1 MSSLAWMMGLLFIA
15 SMGFHFGNLTTI
27 DNDFLVFLTV
37 VVCVLYSIV
46 VGCIDDS
53 IKNKG

>member
-1 MSSLAWMMGLLFIA
+1 MSSLAWVMGLLFIS
-15 SMGFHFGNLTTI
+15 SMGFHFSNLVDI
-27 DNDFLVFLTV
+27 DNDMLIFMTI
-37 VVCVLYSIV
+37 VVCGLYSVV

>member
-15 SMGFHFGNLTTI
+15 SMGFHFNNLATI
-27 DNDFLVFLTV
+27 DNDLLIFMTV
-37 VVCVLYSIV
+37 IVCGLYSVV

>member
-1 MSSLAWMMGLLFIA
+1 MSSLAWVMGLLFIS